1 MTGVIT
7 VSATTAAYAAE
18 PIKPAHRVT
27 GGQLME
33 AAMKD
38 WAEKASQTDDPRQR
52 NLLNL
57 VHPPALAVFFL
68 TAGDQQKLPQSS
80 REMAD
85 AAYAQNMGVGLPE
98 LTPTKQ
104 ANGSK
109 QPVAADMSKQQ
120 GSVSQE
126 KPSDGA
132 DANAIPDD
140 VFLPPA

>member
-7 VSATTAAYAAE
+7 VSASTAAYAAE
-18 PIKPAHRVT
+18 PIKPAQRVT

-80 REMAD
+80 RQIAD
-85 AAYAQNMGVGLPE
+85 AAYAQTMGVSLPE
-98 LTPTKQ
+98 LASTGK
-104 ANGSK
+104 ADGSN
-109 QPVAADMSKQQ
+109 QPVTADMS
-120 GSVSQE
+120 GEYGTVSQE
-126 KPSDGA
+126 KPSDGP
-132 DANAIPDD
+132 DANAVPDD